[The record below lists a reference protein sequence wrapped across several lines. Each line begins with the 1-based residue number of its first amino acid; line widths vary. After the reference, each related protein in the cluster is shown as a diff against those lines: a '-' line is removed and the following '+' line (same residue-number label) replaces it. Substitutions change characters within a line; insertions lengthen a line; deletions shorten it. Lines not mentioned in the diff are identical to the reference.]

1 MPYRN
6 FLCNRP
12 PYWVGSVWKKYSNR
26 IYKLCLQ
33 KCRTRDDA
41 DDLFQ
46 EVALRFCKKAREL
59 NNKNGFYGWFQTVL
73 LNCHY
78 SFHRK
83 DTDRMVPFSCLQEKV
98 FKYDHTDPQMLVIP
112 DNKPKPE
119 VFMNEFSQLLD
130 VLEPLERMI
139 VELSVVGGLS
149 VRDLK
154 ELIGLSKASIVERR
168 NLAIEKMKEK
178 MMAQKENYRSFWER
192 NASLNEIIGN
202 GK

>member
-1 MPYRN
+1 
-6 FLCNRP
+6 
-12 PYWVGSVWKKYSNR
+12 
-26 IYKLCLQ
+26 
-33 KCRTRDDA
+33 
-41 DDLFQ
+41 
-46 EVALRFCKKAREL
+46 
-59 NNKNGFYGWFQTVL
+59 
-73 LNCHY
+73 
-78 SFHRK
+78 
-83 DTDRMVPFSCLQEKV
+83 
-98 FKYDHTDPQMLVIP
+98 MLVIP